1 MAYGETTIRARIKA
15 VLEGVTNI
23 GKVYDYERWTDD
35 WDSLIE
41 TFKTTINGREQI
53 RGWVI
58 TLQRMTPE
66 IIGFQGGGVSG
77 TLLATYTY
85 LVRGFLGVDDA
96 NETEKTMT
104 ALALAAAWALEN
116 DATLRSEV
124 LEKEE
129 PVVSELLQDYRMFG
143 GVLCHY
149 VEMKVQPQEVV

>member
-1 MAYGETTIRARIKA
+1 MAYGETTIRARIKT
-15 VLEGVTNI
+15 VLEAVTDI
-23 GKVYDYERWTDD
+23 GQVHDYERWVDG
-35 WDSLIE
+35 WDALLE
-41 TFKTTINGREQI
+41 TFKTQVGDRDQI
-53 RGWVI
+53 RGWII
-58 TLQRMTPE
+58 TLVRMKPE
-66 IIGFQGGGVSG
+66 IIGFQGGGITG

-96 NETEKTMT
+96 NATEKTMT

-116 DATLRSEV
+116 DATLRSEA

-149 VEMKVQPQEVV
+149 VEMKVTPQEVV